1 MKTILAI
8 ALGGALGS
16 VLRYGVYVGTGKM
29 LGMSFPWGTLIVNV
43 AGSFLIGVLTGV
55 FANIWQPSQEMKLFL
70 VTGFLG
76 GFTTF
81 STFSLDFSNLWS
93 EGATAMAAG
102 YAVAS
107 VAFSVL
113 ALFAGLVAVRFLTA

>member
-16 VLRYGVYVGTGKM
+16 VLRYGVNVGAVKA
-29 LGMSFPWGTLIVNV
+29 LGLNFPWGTLIVNV
-43 AGSFLIGVLTGV
+43 AGSFMIGLMAAV
-55 FANIWQPSQEMKLFL
+55 FAGHWQPSPEIRLFL

-81 STFSLDFSNLWS
+81 SAFSLDFATLWQA
-93 EGATAMAAG
+93 GDFPQALG
-102 YAVAS
+102 YALVS
-107 VAFSVL
+107 VILSIG
-113 ALFAGLVAVRFLTA
+113 ALFFALYLVRTLTA